1 MNYQSVLQF
10 LLGHHILSF
19 TCIVGMFDCSL
30 FRSFVSLVRRA
41 TAVLSSPNGVAFA
54 TGVRLASVVHI
65 DSCLSFA
72 ALERFVQNWYH
83 CGYFGAG
90 VFFCRGFK
98 VQCKFLGYGAPL
110 TPTPAWMSF
119 GNYTFRR
126 IQLFH
131 LSC

>member
-1 MNYQSVLQF
+1 
-10 LLGHHILSF
+10 
-19 TCIVGMFDCSL
+19 MFDCSL

-83 CGYFGAG
+83 CGY
-90 VFFCRGFK
+90 
-98 VQCKFLGYGAPL
+98 LGL
-110 TPTPAWMSF
+110 EFSF
-119 GNYTFRR
+119 AEV
-126 IQLFH
+126 LK
-131 LSC
+131 